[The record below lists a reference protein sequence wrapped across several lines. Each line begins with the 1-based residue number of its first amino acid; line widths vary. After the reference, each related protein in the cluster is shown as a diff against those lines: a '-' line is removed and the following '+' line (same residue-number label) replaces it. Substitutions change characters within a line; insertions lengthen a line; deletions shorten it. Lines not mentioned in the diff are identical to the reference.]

1 MNNPDPA
8 SSETPAGRD
17 EMLSALFAQMVMQ
30 QANMALML
38 LGKMANPATG
48 EIMHDLEAARYFIDQ
63 LDMLEVKTK
72 GNLTKDESA
81 LLRQSLMTLRLA
93 FVEATDKTA
102 TQPQPGARPAA
113 EPSPAAAE
121 NKTAA
126 PVETDAASAKKFSKK
141 Y

>member
-1 MNNPDPA
+1 MNNPNA
-8 SSETPAGRD
+8 TTSEAPAGRD
-17 EMLSALFAQMVMQ
+17 EMLSALFAQMVGQ

-48 EIMHDLEAARYFIDQ
+48 ETMYDLESAQYFIEQ
-63 LDMLEVKTK
+63 LDMLEAKTK
-72 GNLTKDESA
+72 GNLTKNESA

-93 FVEATDKTA
+93 FVEATNKPA
-102 TQPQPGARPAA
+102 TQPQPSAP
-113 EPSPAAAE
+113 PAAAPSPTAPE

-126 PVETDAASAKKFSKK
+126 PGEADAAAAKKFSKK